1 VKRSPTQALAAVVFG
16 VVVSLAVLFA
26 GVGHAGDVN
35 DSKSVIERVV
45 VFGDRA
51 EVTRTATARCT
62 AGSAAVVFSG
72 LPDAI
77 DARTL
82 RGEADGDAVFVG
94 VSTQTTE
101 LLESLDEEV
110 KKLVKDIEVLD
121 DKLKLL
127 ARAQQDEDER
137 SAAWQSYGPWARTLI
152 SEDLRQT
159 KPDIGR
165 WEQLLTQLSSESS
178 SSSSAR
184 VARDAEVRSL
194 QRQRERLDNRLQRL
208 NPSAAPRNVTATVA
222 VRCGS
227 QASPVVR
234 LSYVVPGARWN
245 PEYDLRFTGPA
256 KQKTGDGKAALTVAG
271 VVTQSSGEDWV
282 DVEVWLSTSKPRLG
296 GEAPLPNV
304 IYVRGQPEDKQKT
317 LVQAQEQRADDLK
330 AGAKGGS
337 AAAGAELEDGG
348 KAFVLK
354 LPRRVT
360 VRADG
365 RPYWFPVD
373 EVTTNAKSQ
382 LVAVP
387 NLSPWVFQAVNLNNP
402 TSYPLMEGVV
412 HVFRGATFVG
422 NANLAYRAPGEAIE
436 LSLGI
441 DEEVALER
449 KDLMNQKKEAGFFS
463 GSQKIAQAYRT
474 ILHNRSDQDV
484 TVEIREQVPVSKT
497 ADITVTIESD
507 KTAAGYT
514 FDKLRGH
521 LKWQVSMKKGATEKR
536 DVGFTIALPK
546 EWAVQ

>member
-1 VKRSPTQALAAVVFG
+1 MSIAQTMRLAVGAVSLLAA
-16 VVVSLAVLFA
+16 A
-26 GVGHAGDVN
+26 GHAGDVDDN
-35 DSKSVIERVV
+35 KSVIERVV

-51 EVTRTATARCT
+51 EVTRKANARCV

-110 KKLVKDIEVLD
+110 KKLVKDIDVLD
-121 DKLKLL
+121 DKLELL

-137 SAAWQSYGPWARTLI
+137 LATWQSYGTWARTLI
-152 SEDLRQT
+152 SEDLRQP

-165 WEQLLTQLSSESS
+165 WEQLLTQLSTESS

-194 QRQRERLDNRLQRL
+194 SRQRERLDNRLQRL
-208 NPSAAPRNVTATVA
+208 NPSAAPRNVSATVA

-234 LSYVVPGARWN
+234 LSYVVPGASWN

-256 KQKTGDGKAALTVAG
+256 KAKTGDGKAALTVAG

-304 IYVRGQPEDKQKT
+304 IYVHGQPEEKQKT

-337 AAAGAELEDGG
+337 AAVGAELEDGG

-373 EVTTNAKSQ
+373 EVTANAKSQ

-387 NLSPWVFQAVNLNNP
+387 NLSPWVFQAVTLNNP

-422 NANLAYRAPGEAIE
+422 NANLPYRAPGEAIE

-484 TVEIREQVPVSKT
+484 VVEIREQVPVSKT
-497 ADITVTIESD
+497 ADITVTIEAD
-507 KTAAGYT
+507 KTAAGYS